1 MFGEKKMSIWVVFVN
16 ALLDCAFA
24 LLIVGVVFLYI
35 FTSEKINT
43 GFAELSLIHFS

>member
-16 ALLDCAFA
+16 ALLDCVFA